1 MIISHFNRYFEKH
14 GRKTYI
20 VLGIII
26 SLMFVVFVT
35 PGDVFSGGRGV
46 SNNFGSMYG
55 KKLKRQFINQKMS
68 ETYVGI
74 CARYPQALGQ
84 DLGNDMLFNETLN
97 RLRILHEAKKRN
109 LDEVSDQEV
118 AQAIQKNAI
127 FQDNGKF
134 SHESFRR
141 FTENFLQPRGLV
153 AVDFDRIVKEN
164 IIIERLED
172 SITQSAKVDESEVT
186 GYVEKYTAKVA
197 DFSMDMT
204 KDFQPSDEEI
214 NAFFSS
220 RKNELKMPD
229 SKAALIA
236 SFVTAELLAKA
247 TGPQADAE
255 LKKRLEPSEDE
266 IKSQYEAFK
275 ERVYKD
281 KTLDV
286 VKEEIARNLRMRN
299 ARRILEETANALK
312 DKFAVEVKGET
323 VAERQARFQQ
333 EAEKAGGKVVQSG
346 FVTGSDQIP
355 GLPGRQTN
363 LVTAIRKLN
372 EKGQVSNL
380 AYSATGM
387 ALACLTEVQETAL
400 PAEITQEVR
409 SLIVDALLTEK
420 AIAFYQEKVAP
431 FAGIVASVND
441 RRELSRPK
449 FDEIQKDQTLNDE
462 EKQGKIKE
470 WQDEIS
476 EYVYP
481 FFHDAK
487 RSFAL
492 VSFKPEQLL
501 AGISDQDIDLQA
513 GYAKRVDEY
522 QKKQVRLAKIVMK
535 IDGLKEDA
543 KTEKRA
549 KMQEALAKL
558 QSGAAF
564 IELAGQYSEEKEIEE
579 SALQDV
585 KKLSPELTEQVLG
598 LQAGQLSGIIETPSS
613 LLLVKVLERQD
624 GRSLEEV
631 RNELTDIL
639 KKEKSVQ
646 LAYEGALDFAGRVSD
661 RWWKD
666 TESAVPFDGVRI
678 LAEFASE
685 TKSASFELI
694 DKIPRNGMVNAEIG
708 QEQELLKAVFETS
721 AKEPLTG
728 AVKGEKASYV
738 AYLQEVEVP
747 SLADPLKDNIAL
759 NTLKNIYRRKV
770 ALETTRVR
778 AKAEAERIN
787 AALQNGTEFTAAA
800 GKTVFTDLPAF
811 SRMEPGELN
820 QKARISDVGSTLL
833 AVSKAQ
839 PGKVLEPLKTSNG
852 YALIFLLSKTLPD
865 DQDSQKMLEN
875 VRGYILRR
883 EQQKALTDFYQR
895 LEQESNTR
903 LPEGLQTRQNR

>member
-1 MIISHFNRYFEKH
+1 
-14 GRKTYI
+14 
-20 VLGIII
+20 
-26 SLMFVVFVT
+26 
-35 PGDVFSGGRGV
+35 
-46 SNNFGSMYG
+46 MYG

-164 IIIERLED
+164 IIIERLEE
-172 SITQSAKVDESEVT
+172 SITQLAKVDESEVT

-236 SFVTAELLAKA
+236 SFVTADLLAKA
-247 TGPQADAE
+247 TGSQADAE
-255 LKKRLEPSEDE
+255 LKKRIEPSEDE

-323 VAERQARFQQ
+323 FAERQARFQQ

-387 ALACLTEVQETAL
+387 ALACLTEVQPTAL

-543 KTEKRA
+543 KTEKRG

-598 LQAGQLSGIIETPSS
+598 LQAGQLSGIIETPTS

-624 GRSLEEV
+624 GRSL
-631 RNELTDIL
+631 D
-639 KKEKSVQ
+639 
-646 LAYEGALDFAGRVSD
+646 G
-661 RWWKD
+661 
-666 TESAVPFDGVRI
+666 SAM
-678 LAEFASE
+678 S
-685 TKSASFELI
+685 
-694 DKIPRNGMVNAEIG
+694 
-708 QEQELLKAVFETS
+708 
-721 AKEPLTG
+721 
-728 AVKGEKASYV
+728 
-738 AYLQEVEVP
+738 
-747 SLADPLKDNIAL
+747 
-759 NTLKNIYRRKV
+759 
-770 ALETTRVR
+770 
-778 AKAEAERIN
+778 
-787 AALQNGTEFTAAA
+787 
-800 GKTVFTDLPAF
+800 
-811 SRMEPGELN
+811 
-820 QKARISDVGSTLL
+820 
-833 AVSKAQ
+833 
-839 PGKVLEPLKTSNG
+839 
-852 YALIFLLSKTLPD
+852 
-865 DQDSQKMLEN
+865 
-875 VRGYILRR
+875 
-883 EQQKALTDFYQR
+883 
-895 LEQESNTR
+895 
-903 LPEGLQTRQNR
+903 